1 MRIHRLMRI
10 FIGLLAVIGAANAA
24 KAETCFHACFNGK
37 KLASNVTD
45 QTLREIMSRCHA
57 SCEKDAR
64 ADLLSQGYGPLLAAC
79 IPQPVSD
86 AELKKVRSASAS
98 VVAFANAFTW
108 DVNNVLTDKIIRRVE
123 LATQT
128 LSLADIVVT
137 SSGYLKPGGS
147 ETFYVGNVADGYPA
161 MRVTTRIK
169 AIYACPA
176 H

>member
-1 MRIHRLMRI
+1 MSKIAS
-10 FIGLLAVIGAANAA
+10 LASTTPA

-57 SCEKDAR
+57 SCERDAR
-64 ADLLSQGYGPLLAAC
+64 ADLLTQGFGPLLAAC

-169 AIYACPA
+169 AIYACPL
-176 H
+176 HCKL